1 MEPNS
6 SQNSLKVS
14 DSLVLIGALIA
25 FFLLDVSQIEIPVP
39 QDRRSANSSAQL
51 TMASLDI
58 ISPNGG
64 EKWEFGSKQEIKWQ
78 TNKSAPTIDV
88 YLISENG
95 QQLFRKLL
103 SKAENDGSEYWIV
116 DVPPGRYK
124 TQMQTCPGCSE
135 GSNWDTSDAAFT
147 VTENNEAS
155 IPVPQYPANES
166 LIFFSPRGGEE
177 YFMSETMNIRWFGG
191 YETWQLTLT
200 LIPVSPSS
208 AVLPY
213 VMAEG
218 VQNDGKFEW
227 VVPSNISMGDYY
239 IKMECSNCKSD
250 MNGISA
256 YSFNYVTLK
265 NY

>member
-1 MEPNS
+1 MD
-6 SQNSLKVS
+6 L
-14 DSLVLIGALIA
+14 LVLASALAA
-25 FFLLDVSQIEIPVP
+25 FFLLDALQTGVVTP
-39 QDRRSANSSAQL
+39 QDKRSANSSAQL

-64 EKWEFGSKQEIKWQ
+64 EKWEFGSKQEVKWQ

-88 YLISENG
+88 CLISENG

-124 TQMQTCPGCSE
+124 IQMQTCPGCSE

-155 IPVPQYPANES
+155 IPIPQYPTNES

-177 YFMSETMNIRWFGG
+177 YYMSETITIRWFGG
-191 YETWQLTLT
+191 YETWQITLT
-200 LIPVSPSS
+200 LIPVSPSG
-208 AVLPY
+208 AMLPY
-213 VMAEG
+213 IMAAG
-218 VQNDGKFEW
+218 VRNDGKFEW
-227 VVPSNISMGDYY
+227 VVPSNLPMGDYY
-239 IKMECSNCKSD
+239 LKMECSNCESD
-250 MNGISA
+250 ANGTSA
-256 YSFNYVTLK
+256 YSFNYITLK

>member
-1 MEPNS
+1 M
-6 SQNSLKVS
+6 LA
-14 DSLVLIGALIA
+14 GALIA
-25 FFLLDVSQIEIPVP
+25 FFLLDVSQFGVPVS

-51 TMASLDI
+51 IAASLDI
-58 ISPNGG
+58 ISPNGS

-78 TNKSAPTIDV
+78 TNRSAPTIDV
-88 YLISENG
+88 SLISENG

-124 TQMQTCPGCSE
+124 IQMQTCPGCSE

-166 LIFFSPRGGEE
+166 LVFFSPHGGEV
-177 YFMSETMNIRWFGG
+177 YYMSQTMNIRWFGG

-208 AVLPY
+208 AITPRII
-213 VMAEG
+213 AEG
-218 VQNDGKFEW
+218 VQNDGNFEW
-227 VVPSNISMGDYY
+227 VVPSNLTMGDYY
-239 IKMECSNCKSD
+239 LKIECSNCKSD

-256 YSFNYVTLK
+256 YSFNYITLK
-265 NY
+265 SY

>member
-1 MEPNS
+1 MEPNPP
-6 SQNSLKVS
+6 QNPIKLSEL
-14 DSLVLIGALIA
+14 LVLAGALIA
-25 FFLLDVSQIEIPVP
+25 FFILDVSQVGIPVL
-39 QDRRSANSSAQL
+39 QERGSANSSAQL
-51 TMASLDI
+51 ALVSLDI

-78 TNKSAPTIDV
+78 TNRSAPTINV

-103 SKAENDGSEYWIV
+103 SKADNDGSEYWLV
-116 DVPPGRYK
+116 DMPPGSYK
-124 TQMQTCPGCSE
+124 IQMQTCPGCSE
-135 GSNWDTSDAAFT
+135 GSNWDTSDGVFT

-155 IPVPQYPANES
+155 IPAPEYPTNES
-166 LIFFSPRGGEE
+166 LVFFSPRGGEE
-177 YFMSETMNIRWFGG
+177 YYISQAINVRWFGG
-191 YETWQLTLT
+191 YENWQLTLT
-200 LIPVSPSS
+200 LIPVSSS
-208 AVLPY
+208 GSVLPY

-218 VQNDGKFEW
+218 IQNDGKFEW
-227 VVPSNISMGDYY
+227 TVPSNISMGNYY
-239 IKMECSNCKSD
+239 LKIECSNCKSD

>member
-1 MEPNS
+1 MEQAPF
-6 SQNSLKVS
+6 QNPIKVS
-14 DSLVLIGALIA
+14 DLLVLAGALIA
-25 FFLLDVSQIEIPVP
+25 FFILDVSQIGIPVP

-51 TMASLDI
+51 IMAPLDI
-58 ISPNGG
+58 VSPNGG
-64 EKWEFGSKQEIKWQ
+64 EKWEFGSKQEIRWR
-78 TNKSAPTIDV
+78 TNRTVPTIDV

-124 TQMQTCPGCSE
+124 IQMQACPGCSE
-135 GSNWDTSDAAFT
+135 GSNWDTSDAVFT
-147 VTENNEAS
+147 VIENDEAV
-155 IPVPQYPANES
+155 IPTPEYPANES
-166 LIFFSPRGGEE
+166 LVFFSPRGGEE
-177 YFMSETMNIRWFGG
+177 YYISQVINVQWFGG

-200 LIPVSPSS
+200 LVPVSPSGTMP
-208 AVLPY
+208 LY

-218 VQNDGKFEW
+218 IQNDGKFDW
-227 VVPSNISMGDYY
+227 VVPSSISMGNYY
-239 IKMECSNCKSD
+239 LKIDCSNCKSD